1 MGGKIL
7 LATLLKPQRCRF
19 FLINC
24 LVFGS
29 HTDRNDAFT
38 GLGFRDW
45 KKLPINL
52 LATNLLN

>member
-7 LATLLKPQRCRF
+7 LATLLEPQRCRI

-24 LVFGS
+24 LDFGS
-29 HTDRNDAFT
+29 PTDRNDAFT

-45 KKLPINL
+45 KKPQINL

>member
-7 LATLLKPQRCRF
+7 LAKLLEQQRCRIL
-19 FLINC
+19 LINC
-24 LVFGS
+24 LDIGS
-29 HTDRNDAFT
+29 HTDRNYAFT

-45 KKLPINL
+45 KKTQINL